1 MSEFVHQPGRASI
14 FANKDKQGKQPDYTG
29 KGKDIEGRDI
39 EIAAWVTT
47 SEKGNKYLSMKMQY
61 PKTEENIEPKKAPEP
76 VKEEQED
83 PDLPF

>member
-39 EIAAWVTT
+39 EIALLIVTGKQIH
-47 SEKGNKYLSMKMQY
+47 S
-61 PKTEENIEPKKAPEP
+61 
-76 VKEEQED
+76 
-83 PDLPF
+83 

>member
-1 MSEFVHQPGRASI
+1 MSEKIKHKFWGTLQLD
-14 FANKDKQGKQPDYTG
+14 KDKQGKQPDYTG

-61 PKTEENIEPKKAPEP
+61 PKTEEDIEPKKAPEP
-76 VKEEQED
+76 IKKEQED